1 MEEANL
7 EPGTA
12 DATAETNTSEE
23 NQQEVTYVNG
33 QGWRFKNYHPNLNKE
48 GEQPPLEDVLD
59 DEQDAEQPTVIEP
72 VAVTTQDQPVPTRVY
87 TPKVPYPVHAKRSR
101 KDCEEMKCKKMLE
114 ELNVKL
120 SLMDTI

>member
-1 MEEANL
+1 MRSGRHL
-7 EPGTA
+7 PDPVSKKLTA
-12 DATAETNTSEE
+12 KEKGK
-23 NQQEVTYVNG
+23 Q
-33 QGWRFKNYHPNLNKE
+33 KE